1 MNEYELI
8 VIGAG
13 ATGLAAAR
21 SARKAGR
28 RVALVEKARPGGDC
42 THYGCVPSKT
52 LLDVAHR
59 VAGAR
64 AAQQWGLDHVGDV
77 DFGKVMAHVHE
88 VIGQIEQDESPAQL
102 ASEGIAL
109 VDGWARFTSAH
120 TIDVDGWELSA
131 ERFVLATGAHAAIPP
146 IPGLDEVAYLDNKTL
161 FDLTERPEHLLVMG
175 GGAIGVELSQAF
187 SQLGSRVTIIE
198 AAPRI
203 LTKEEPEVS
212 DIMTT
217 VLERGGIQVLVGSG
231 VEKVSSGP
239 TLHLADG
246 STVTGSHLLVAV
258 GRKPATDGMDL
269 DRVGVEVGKQ
279 KQIVT
284 DEYLRTSAEHVFA
297 AGDCT
302 TTFQFTHVGDEQG
315 RLAAANA
322 FASSRLAP
330 GFAGGPSKF
339 DDSVVPWVTF
349 TDPEI
354 GRVGMT
360 EQEAFAAYGARAR
373 VAVVTLAE
381 MDRSRTAGHTD
392 GYIKLIAG
400 PRKLAAAHALDRIVG
415 FTAMAPSGGEL
426 AAQVALAMRT
436 NMFAGRLAQTIA
448 PYPTYAL
455 GLRLAAARLFGEFS
469 GATWRPAR
477 GDSEG

>member
-1 MNEYELI
+1 MSDYDLI

-21 SARKAGR
+21 SARRAGR

-64 AAQQWGLDHVGDV
+64 GAQQWGLESVGDV
-77 DFGKVMAHVHE
+77 DFGKVMSHVRQ
-88 VIGQIEQDESPAQL
+88 VIAQVEQDESPWQL
-102 ASEGIAL
+102 AAEGIDL
-109 VDGWARFTSAH
+109 IDGWARFTSQRS
-120 TIDVDGWELSA
+120 IDIDGRALTA
-131 ERFVLATGAHAAIPP
+131 DRFVLATGAHAAIPP
-146 IPGLDEVAYLDNKTL
+146 IPGLDQVRYLDNKTL

-175 GGAIGVELSQAF
+175 GGAIGVELAQAF
-187 SQLGSRVTIIE
+187 SQLGSRVTIVE

-212 DIMTT
+212 EIMNT
-217 VLERGGIQVLVGSG
+217 VLERSG
-231 VEKVSSGP
+231 VQVRAGAAVQKVTDGP

-246 STVTGSHLLVAV
+246 ESITGSHLLVAV

-269 DRVGVEVGKQ
+269 HVAGVEVGEQ

-284 DEYLRTSAEHVFA
+284 DDYLRTTSPHIFA

-302 TTFQFTHVGDEQG
+302 TRFQFTHVGDEQG

-322 FASSRLAP
+322 FASSRLLP
-330 GFAGGPSKF
+330 GIAGGAAKF
-339 DDSVVPWVTF
+339 DDRVIPWVTF

-354 GRVGMT
+354 GRAGLT
-360 EQEAFAAYGARAR
+360 EQEAFAAYGERAR
-373 VAVVTLAE
+373 VAVVRLDE
-381 MDRSRTAGHTD
+381 MDRPRTAGHED
-392 GYIKLIAG
+392 GYIKLISG
-400 PRKLAAAHALDRIVG
+400 PRKLASAHALDRVTG
-415 FTAMAPSGGEL
+415 FTAVTPSGGEL

-436 NMFAGRLAQTIA
+436 NMLVGRIAQTIA

-477 GDSEG
+477 GDAR

>member
-1 MNEYELI
+1 MSDHDLI

-59 VAGAR
+59 VTGAR
-64 AAQQWGLDHVGDV
+64 QAQQWGLEPVGDV
-77 DFGKVMAHVHE
+77 DFGKVMTHVHD
-88 VIGQIEQDESPAQL
+88 VIAQIEQDESPAQL
-102 ASEGIAL
+102 ASEGIDL
-109 VDGWARFTSAH
+109 VDGWARFTSAGA
-120 TIDVDGWELSA
+120 IDVDGRTLSA
-131 ERFVLATGAHAAIPP
+131 TRFVLATGAHAAIPP
-146 IPGLDEVAYLDNKTL
+146 IPGLDQVPYLDNKSL

-175 GGAIGVELSQAF
+175 GGAIGVELAQAF
-187 SQLGSRVTIIE
+187 SQLGSRVTVVE

-212 DIMTT
+212 ELMTT
-217 VLERGGIQVLVGSG
+217 VLERSG
-231 VEKVSSGP
+231 VQVRVGAGVERIGSGP
-239 TLHLADG
+239 TLHLSDG
-246 STVTGSHLLVAV
+246 TTVTGSHLLVAV

-269 DRVGVEVGKQ
+269 DRAGIEVGEQ
-279 KQIVT
+279 KQVVT
-284 DEYLRTSAEHVFA
+284 DAYLRTSAKGIYA

-302 TTFQFTHVGDEQG
+302 TPLQFTHVGDEQG
-315 RLAAANA
+315 RLAARNA
-322 FASSRLAP
+322 FASSRLRP
-330 GFAGGPSKF
+330 GLAGGAAKF
-339 DDSVVPWVTF
+339 DASVIPWVTF

-360 EQEAFAAYGARAR
+360 EPEAYATYGERAR
-373 VAVVTLAE
+373 VAVVTLDE

-400 PRKLAAAHALDRIVG
+400 PRRLAGSHVLDRVVG
-415 FTAMAPSGGEL
+415 FTAVTPSGGEL
-426 AAQVALAMRT
+426 AAQVALSMRT
-436 NMFAGRLAQTIA
+436 GMLAARIAQTIA

-455 GLRLAAARLFGEFS
+455 GLRLAAARLFGEF
-469 GATWRPAR
+469 GGRTWRAAQGQR
-477 GDSEG
+477 

>member
-1 MNEYELI
+1 MSDYDLI

-21 SARKAGR
+21 SARRAGR

-42 THYGCVPSKT
+42 THYGCIPSKT

-64 AAQQWGLDHVGDV
+64 AAQQWGLESVGDV
-77 DFGKVMAHVHE
+77 DFGKVMAHVHD
-88 VIGQIEQDESPAQL
+88 VIAEIEQDESAAQL
-102 ASEGIAL
+102 AAEGIDL
-109 VDGWARFTSAH
+109 IDGWARFTSAGSVE
-120 TIDVDGWELSA
+120 VDGRTLTA
-131 ERFVLATGAHAAIPP
+131 DRFVLATGAHAAVPP
-146 IPGLDEVAYLDNKTL
+146 LPGLNQVSYLDNKTL

-175 GGAIGVELSQAF
+175 GGAIGVELAQAF
-187 SQLGSRVTIIE
+187 SQLGSRVTIVE

-217 VLERGGIQVLVGSG
+217 VLERSG
-231 VEKVSSGP
+231 VQVRAGAAVQKVTDGP

-246 STVTGSHLLVAV
+246 QTVTGSHLLVAV

-269 DRVGVEVGKQ
+269 QRAGVEVGKQ

-284 DEYLRTSAEHVFA
+284 DDYLGTTSPHIFA

-302 TTFQFTHVGDEQG
+302 TRFQFTHVGDEQG
-315 RLAAANA
+315 RLAASNA
-322 FASSRLAP
+322 FASSRLLP
-330 GFAGGPSKF
+330 GVAGGAAKF
-339 DDSVVPWVTF
+339 DDRVIPWVTF

-354 GRVGMT
+354 GRVGLT
-360 EQEAFAAYGARAR
+360 EQEAFTAYGERAR
-373 VAVVTLAE
+373 VAVVRLDE
-381 MDRSRTAGHTD
+381 MDRPRTAGHSD

-400 PRKLAAAHALDRIVG
+400 PRNVARSHVLDKIVG
-415 FTAMAPSGGEL
+415 FTAVTPSGGEL

-436 NMFAGRLAQTIA
+436 DMLAARLAQTIA

-455 GLRLAAARLFGEFS
+455 GVRVAAARLFGEFS
-469 GATWRPAR
+469 GTTWRPAR
-477 GDSEG
+477 GDR